1 MALSEVLAV
10 LSRVEDRNFVT
21 AYYGTLALEAGVFS
35 CSWLCLGMLRYALVR
50 KRPPGNVLDSAAN
63 KQKLKS
69 CTKVAETLPEN
80 KLPPFNYNT
89 VQ

>member
-1 MALSEVLAV
+1 MLMVMLSH
-10 LSRVEDRNFVT
+10 
-21 AYYGTLALEAGVFS
+21 
-35 CSWLCLGMLRYALVR
+35 ALVR

-69 CTKVAETLPEN
+69 GTKVAETLSEN
-80 KLPPFNYNT
+80 KPPPFNYNT